1 MRVHDPTFVSCLLP
15 KGVQSRYRADRQ
27 PSRADVIRTARIL
40 EAADR
45 FWQQVLGQPQ
55 DLCEDFDTHRGD
67 VREELE
73 VMAVRQHVTDPHS
86 RRMIMLTRRH
96 LEPAALAYIR
106 AYRQRFGDNGS
117 AT

>member
-1 MRVHDPTFVSCLLP
+1 MRVHDLP
-15 KGVQSRYRADRQ
+15 PSSPACSRGASKAGTGPIDSLQ
-27 PSRADVIRTARIL
+27 GQIIRTARIL

-45 FWQQVLGQPQ
+45 FRQQVLGQPQ